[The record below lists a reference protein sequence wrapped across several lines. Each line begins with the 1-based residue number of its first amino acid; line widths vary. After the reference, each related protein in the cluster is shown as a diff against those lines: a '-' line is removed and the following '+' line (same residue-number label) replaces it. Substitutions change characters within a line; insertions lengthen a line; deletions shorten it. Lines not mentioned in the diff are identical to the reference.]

1 MLQIIAGV
9 VFIPLILILFLTL
22 ADALGE
28 VGALNPGFVIR
39 ALMGVEAFTLTVISL
54 YLDGARAL

>member
-1 MLQIIAGV
+1 MLQITAV
-9 VFIPLILILFLTL
+9 AVSIPPILILFLTL

-39 ALMGVEAFTLTVISL
+39 ALMGLKHS
-54 YLDGARAL
+54 RSP